1 MGIIVNK
8 TNEQD
13 NEITRRI
20 DADLRQKQI
29 AAQESEQ
36 PDLAEDSEYME
47 NFKKTGKFSWVW
59 VILIFLAILSL
70 VSIILI

>member
-1 MGIIVNK
+1 MGVIVNK

-36 PDLAEDSEYME
+36 LDLAEDSEYME